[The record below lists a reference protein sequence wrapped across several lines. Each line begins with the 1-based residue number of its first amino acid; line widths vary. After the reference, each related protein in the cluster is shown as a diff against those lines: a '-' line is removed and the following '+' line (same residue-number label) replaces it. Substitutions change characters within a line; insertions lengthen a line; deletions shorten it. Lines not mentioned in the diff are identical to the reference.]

1 MSDHSR
7 DVQQSVEKGFQKDNL
22 EELESID
29 PSILFHVD
37 EIMNKLC
44 TLENKQHIENSSLI
58 LAAPGVAEDSYSY
71 PISNLDKILQDLS
84 HTTTISTKESISSVS
99 PPEES
104 VLIAKKNLATTQTD
118 SLKTKTKKRTRDLQ
132 AKKYYGLTEEEAECK
147 RLKVNA
153 QERQRQNLQ
162 TSALKKLEVL
172 LPSWI
177 EASTHRKGTQMFI
190 LQNANAYIKILKE
203 TLGMF

>member
-1 MSDHSR
+1 MSDHSS

-84 HTTTISTKESISSVS
+84 QTATISTKESISSAS
-99 PPEES
+99 PPNES
-104 VLIAKKNLATTQTD
+104 VLISKNNLATTQ
-118 SLKTKTKKRTRDLQ
+118 TKTKKRTRDLQ

-153 QERQRQNLQ
+153 QVSSLQ
-162 TSALKKLEVL
+162 D
-172 LPSWI
+172 
-177 EASTHRKGTQMFI
+177 
-190 LQNANAYIKILKE
+190 
-203 TLGMF
+203 